1 MKRAWIALL
10 LLALLLTCLPLGAAA
25 EEKSVQAS
33 PHEQMLLEAAELY
46 RKARRT
52 VGVSSFHGLCG
63 TMVNAQTY
71 LLGIDTQ
78 RYSWD
83 GKAEFDFYSKM
94 ELTEGGYRVRSFPA
108 SSYSLRQA
116 LNAVT
121 ACGKVDAYNLVVGFE
136 RTTTSRGQFGHT
148 LLINGIIDGTV
159 YFTES
164 YDLSLGGKYWSEGTP
179 IYCDMDTFCAFY
191 EGWTQF
197 DGLIYFGR
205 CPGTTVTEQYDT
217 AAYALTNR
225 ETPIYTVLQE
235 AESAQAALELE
246 PGTGMVL
253 KKILRTAD
261 GWWYEAQWQEGL
273 FYVPADRLTVLTSS
287 DFTPEL
293 TDFRGPTVLWAGV
306 GCVLR
311 GTVWDR
317 GKMNVTAE
325 VLDETGHVVQSSSL
339 SGVGSVDL
347 RKLSTPMSFGSLDAG
362 LYHLRIT
369 ASREVCTLL
378 DRANAIVD
386 LSSQERELWNGE
398 FRIVKS
404 GERYVTLRFLSDR
417 GRSEVDQVILPRGTA
432 PESLPTASKSGYMLL
447 GWSTEPGQ
455 QELVAEQTVFDKDTT
470 LYACWAEA
478 RRNGG
483 GWQYTSGDLFY
494 AGSSGW
500 IRSNG
505 FQFYLDERGMPLR
518 MWQELEGKQ
527 YYFNE
532 YGVLRT
538 GWTQLDGALRYL
550 DPHGGWP
557 EGWATVDGQL
567 LCFGEGGA
575 VKLGWVRRN
584 GKLYRQFTTE
594 SGPVSRYMPCLP
606 DDFSPICKA
615 AIPMPAGR

>member
-25 EEKSVQAS
+25 EEIS
-33 PHEQMLLEAAELY
+33 PNEQMLQEAAELY

-52 VGVSSFHGLCG
+52 AGVSSFRGLCG

-83 GKAEFDFYSKM
+83 GRAEFDFYSKM

-108 SSYSLRQA
+108 SAYTLRQA
-116 LNAVT
+116 LDAVT

-136 RTTTSRGQFGHT
+136 RTTTSRGQFGHA

-164 YDLSLGGKYWSEGTP
+164 YDLSLGGKYWDEGTP
-179 IYCDMDTFCAFY
+179 IYCDIETFCDFY
-191 EGWTQF
+191 AGWTQF
-197 DGLIYFGR
+197 EGLIYFGR
-205 CPGTTVTEQYDT
+205 YPGTRVTEQYDA

-225 ETPIYTVLQE
+225 ETPIYTVLQK
-235 AESAQAALELE
+235 AESAQAALNLE
-246 PGTGMVL
+246 PGTGMEL
-253 KKILRTAD
+253 QKILRTAD
-261 GWWYEAQWQEGL
+261 GWWYEARWQEGL

-306 GCVLR
+306 GCVLK

-317 GKMNVTAE
+317 GQMNVTAE
-325 VLDETGHVVQSSSL
+325 VLDETGQVVLSNSL

-347 RKLSTPMSFGSLDAG
+347 RKLSTPMRFSDLTAG

-369 ASREVCTLL
+369 ASREVCSLENQ
-378 DRANAIVD
+378 ANGSVD

-404 GERYVTLRFLSDR
+404 GERYVTLRFLTDR
-417 GRSEVDQVILPRGTA
+417 GRSELDQILLPRGTA
-432 PESLPTASKSGYMLL
+432 LESLPTAAKNGYKLL
-447 GWSTEPGQ
+447 GWATEPGQ
-455 QELVAEQTVFDKDTT
+455 PELVAEQTVFDEDTT
-470 LYACWAEA
+470 LYACWAED
-478 RRNGG
+478 RSSGS
-483 GWQYTSGDLFY
+483 GWQYAGGELFCT
-494 AGSSGW
+494 GSSGW
-500 IRSNG
+500 VSSAG
-505 FQFYLDERGMPLR
+505 FQFYLDEMGKPLR
-518 MWQELEGKQ
+518 LWQELDGKQ

-550 DPHGGWP
+550 YPHGGWA
-557 EGWATVDGQL
+557 EGWATVDGRL
-567 LCFGEGGA
+567 LCFDEDGA
-575 VKLGWVRRN
+575 VKLGWVRSN

-594 SGPVSRYMPCLP
+594 NGLVSRYMPCLP
-606 DDFSPICKA
+606 DDFSSMRKA